1 MQKHVGS
8 SRPTKAKPLSTV
20 HGPSRRRILL
30 TIDPLPVSLNNGDV
44 LDNIRAALRTHHSK
58 LVVESVV
65 SKRDGLVA
73 WSSNVADQHDLG
85 LIKAALRT
93 SAPLATSLGAA
104 LSTSTSYLKL
114 IDVPYLIR
122 DAPITPKDVLD
133 AIAKAGL
140 RDLVE
145 SKTPPRV
152 VRDSRFSDTATV
164 YINIMDSVS
173 GANAK
178 ALTGRTVQFGRW
190 AASFRTVRANP
201 GSPLCIRCWKWGHPT
216 AACRAL
222 QIVCP
227 HCGALTA
234 RNTTAS
240 WLVAVKGTT
249 RRRHPSPPR
258 IPWSR
263 VLIPPGALTAGPST
277 LQTIAGV
284 NFGATTSIRSGSR
297 PDTTR

>member
-1 MQKHVGS
+1 MQKHDS
-8 SRPTKAKPLSTV
+8 SCRPTKAKPSSTV

-44 LDNIRAALRTHHSK
+44 LDNIRAVLRTHHSK

-65 SKRDGLVA
+65 SERDGLVA

-114 IDVPYLIR
+114 INIPYLVQ

-133 AIAKAGL
+133 AISKAGL
-140 RDLVE
+140 RDLVK

-152 VRDSRFSDTATV
+152 VRDSRFSDMATV

-190 AASFRTVRANP
+190 VASFRTARANP
-201 GSPLCIRCWKWGHPT
+201 GSPLCIRCWKWGHLT

-227 HCGALTA
+227 HCGGPHRKEHHRVSL
-234 RNTTAS
+234 
-240 WLVAVKGTT
+240 
-249 RRRHPSPPR
+249 PPC
-258 IPWSR
+258 S
-263 VLIPPGALTAGPST
+263 
-277 LQTIAGV
+277 
-284 NFGATTSIRSGSR
+284 
-297 PDTTR
+297 